1 MIIISIILFL
11 AVVSLGYGCFNLIRQ
26 NEQLEDTAVYYQD
39 KFNEIREMALQTE
52 VKLKELDIRGSFSSD
67 DEVGFVFKDIQ
78 ELQRELNTVIANTY
92 EFKSN

>member
-1 MIIISIILFL
+1 MIIISIILFI